1 MCSPT
6 IALATLAV
14 VSTVASAEQQKS
26 MAAKQ
31 EQAIQDGLARD
42 REATA
47 EQYKQIQQTSM
58 DDQAKLHTDYLIDAA
73 RIRAMQGESGL
84 QGASHERVA
93 QEADNT
99 YATDAA
105 TLEINRQR
113 QMTNAKTQGVAQQSR
128 ANVQLAGIKYPSAAG
143 TALQIAG
150 NVASLYK
157 PGGDVPNKGAYTGAG
172 ADGYGSWNPTA
183 AQKGFD
189 W

>member
-1 MCSPT
+1 MCEPTT
-6 IALATLAV
+6 IALAAIAV
-14 VSTVASAEQQKS
+14 AGAVAGHEQQRS
-26 MAAKQ
+26 SAAKQ

-47 EQYKQIQQTSM
+47 EQYKQIQKTSM

-73 RIRAMQGESGL
+73 RIQAMQGESGM
-84 QGASHERVA
+84 QGASQDRVS

-113 QMTNAKTQGVAQQSR
+113 QMTGAKTQGIAQQSR
-128 ANVQLAGIKYPSAAG
+128 ANVQLAGIKYPSNVG

-150 NVASLYK
+150 SVASKFK
-157 PGGDVPNKGAYTGAG
+157 PGPGEVPVTKPQGWDSSFDNPNN
-172 ADGYGSWNPTA
+172 YG
-183 AQKGFD
+183 
-189 W
+189 